1 MSDGGRSIDLELASL
16 RSCESVG
23 EIDAITQ
30 RLIEALGANQYV
42 YLAVTYS
49 ESDDEPVDFW
59 HLAGC
64 DPNWTQRYL
73 RQMGYWNDPFLQY
86 AKLNSFPATGS
97 DLNPLLT
104 PAQARNLAEAANF
117 GLRSHFVIPL
127 QTRGLQRLSVFYVS
141 STSLPS
147 EGGEARLLDKRIWF
161 RALAHELHDWHTRA
175 SRERGGSRFD
185 LGHREITILRMKG
198 EGRSA
203 QEIGA
208 QLGIT
213 ARTVHTA
220 YNEINQKMKTRNI
233 AESVAMA
240 RMHSV
245 ID

>member
-1 MSDGGRSIDLELASL
+1 MSDGGRSLDLELASL

-30 RLIEALGANQYV
+30 RLIESLGANQYV

-86 AKLNSFPATGS
+86 AKLNSIPATGS
-97 DLNPLLT
+97 ELNALLT
-104 PAQARNLAEAANF
+104 PAQARNLAEAADF
-117 GLRSHFVIPL
+117 GLRSHYVIPL
-127 QTRGLQRLSVFYVS
+127 QTRGIQRLSVFYVS
-141 STSLPS
+141 CASQPS
-147 EGGEARLLDKRIWF
+147 DGGEARLLEKRIWY
-161 RALAHELHDWHTRA
+161 RALAQELHDWHIRT
-175 SRERGGSRFD
+175 SREHGGARFE
-185 LGHREITILRMKG
+185 LVPREITILRMKG
-198 EGRSA
+198 EGCSA
-203 QEIGA
+203 QEIGD

-213 ARTVHTA
+213 ARTVNTA
-220 YNEINQKMKTRNI
+220 YIEINRKMKTRNI
-233 AESVAMA
+233 AESVAVA
-240 RMHSV
+240 RMRRV